1 VTARRIAVSDLSA
14 GYLSGVPA
22 ISEVTFSADPGS
34 IVAVL
39 GPNGGG
45 KTTLFKALLG
55 QLPFSIGE
63 ISIDRPPA
71 YVSQTERARL
81 DFPVSA
87 LDVAL
92 MGTYGR
98 TPWYRRTGRGER
110 AAAASALEQVGLLDV
125 AGQLFGSLS
134 GGQRQRVLIARA
146 LAQQADVLLLD
157 EPFSGVDQSSS
168 ERITG
173 VLEQL
178 RANGRTLLVATHD
191 VEQARAFDL
200 VLCLNQRQ
208 IAFGAPAAV
217 LDRRALELTYGAE
230 LVLLDDGSQVVAV
243 QHHSHDH

>member
-1 VTARRIAVSDLSA
+1 MSAPRITVTNLNA
-14 GYLSGVPA
+14 GYVGGVAA
-22 ISEVTFSADPGS
+22 ISEVTFSARPGS

-55 QLPFSIGE
+55 QLPFSTGE
-63 ISIDRPPA
+63 ISVDRAPA
-71 YVSQTERARL
+71 YVPQTERARL
-81 DFPVSA
+81 DYPVSA
-87 LDVAL
+87 RDVAL
-92 MGTYGR
+92 MGTYAR
-98 TPWYRRTGRGER
+98 IPWYRRTGTSER
-110 AAAASALEQVGLLDV
+110 AAAASALEQVGMAD
-125 AGQLFGSLS
+125 AADQLFGSLS

-157 EPFSGVDQSSS
+157 EPFSGVDRGSS

-178 RANGRTLLVATHD
+178 RASGRTLLVATHD
-191 VEQARAFDL
+191 IEQARAFDL
-200 VLCLNQRQ
+200 VLCLNGRQ
-208 IAFGAPAAV
+208 VAFGAPTAV

-243 QHHSHDH
+243 QHHAHDH